1 MMQQKMPVQLGG
13 GPPGKADKP
22 GLPSSRPNSAN
33 TGPSTPQ
40 VGSFQHKLLVTFDV
54 ESNKRELCTILS
66 ILILI
71 LIFTRPKGKMA

>member
-40 VGSFQHKLLVTFDV
+40 VGSFQHKLLVTLDV
-54 ESNKRELCTILS
+54 ETNLS
-66 ILILI
+66 EICKAISY
-71 LIFTRPKGKMA
+71 